1 MYYYTTP
8 NFCVALNAKVGSTSM
23 ARAIIQQF
31 YPKADWII
39 RSAQFPPEVTEA
51 DRPFHWLCPGTQS
64 PDKPILLLVR
74 DPVSRFI
81 TACQQVGIQKHDID
95 SAISS
100 LVADTPFARTKP
112 SDMTTEKWNKIQELI
127 QDRQLRQSRRRNI
140 NQHRPNRLRDDVH
153 FLHQHK
159 YAVGPT
165 HCFRFPRDI
174 AQAASFIGITTPMP
188 EVNKAKREKPKL
200 STAQEIAVRAY
211 YAEDQELFD
220 AITQAGYVYTPSAS

>member
-8 NFCVALNAKVGSTSM
+8 NYCVALNAKVGSTSM

-39 RSAQFPPEVTEA
+39 HSAQFPPEVTEA

-64 PDKPILLLVR
+64 PDKPIVLLVR
-74 DPVSRFI
+74 DPVNRFV

-100 LVADTPFARTKP
+100 LVDDTSFVRTKP
-112 SDMTTEKWNKIQELI
+112 SDMTIDQWNKIQELI
-127 QDRQLRQSRRRNI
+127 RDRQSRRARRKN
-140 NQHRPNRLRDDVH
+140 NNHHRPNKLRDDVH
-153 FLHQHK
+153 FFHQYQ
-159 YAVGPT
+159 YAIGPT

-174 AQAASFIGITTPMP
+174 IAAASFIGILTPFP
-188 EVNKAKREKPKL
+188 ENNKAKRSKPEL
-200 STAQEIAVRAY
+200 SQQQQQKILDY
-211 YAEDQELFD
+211 YNKDKILFD
-220 AITQAGYVYTPSAS
+220 SIIEPNYIYNP